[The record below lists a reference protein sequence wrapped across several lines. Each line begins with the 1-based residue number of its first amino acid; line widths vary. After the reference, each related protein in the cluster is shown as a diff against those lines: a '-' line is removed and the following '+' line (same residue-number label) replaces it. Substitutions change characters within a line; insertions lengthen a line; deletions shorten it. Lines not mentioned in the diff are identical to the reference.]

1 MASWLDE
8 YRQIKVDMESAFNG
22 SAPGVEQLIVYQ
34 ELIYRIGVLE
44 TTKALC
50 GSAHATTDTRPLVRH
65 YQLVDAFLRCV
76 VSERRFG
83 LPADVKLKERRQT
96 ASDALTKVHADCR
109 KRFAS
114 FRPVDENTY
123 RESINQLINTV
134 LPVWMQL
141 RNAYTDIPRRK
152 EAKA

>member
-8 YRQIKVDMESAFNG
+8 YQNIKADMERAFNDA
-22 SAPGVEQLIVYQ
+22 APAVEQLIVYQ

-44 TTKALC
+44 TAKALC
-50 GSAHATTDTRPLVRH
+50 SSAPVTTDTKVLVRH
-65 YQLVDAFLRCV
+65 YQLVDAYLRCV
-76 VSERRFG
+76 VNERRFG

-96 ASDALTKVHADCR
+96 TSDALTKVHADCR
-109 KRFAS
+109 KRFSS
-114 FRPVDENTY
+114 FRPVNERTY

-141 RNAYTDIPRRK
+141 RNAYTDIPRHK
-152 EAKA
+152 EARA

>member
-8 YRQIKVDMESAFNG
+8 YQNIKTDMERAFND
-22 SAPGVEQLIVYQ
+22 AVPAVEQLIVYQ

-44 TTKALC
+44 TAKALC
-50 GSAHATTDTRPLVRH
+50 SSAPVTTDTKPLVQH

-109 KRFAS
+109 KRF
-114 FRPVDENTY
+114 
-123 RESINQLINTV
+123 RE
-134 LPVWMQL
+134 LPA
-141 RNAYTDIPRRK
+141 RRRK
-152 EAKA
+152 HLSREHKPAHKHRAAGLDAAAQRIYRHTET